1 MRLSLHAL
9 RAWQVAALCVR
20 VHQLNNE
27 LTSVTLERDALK
39 ALLESQSRAL
49 TAALRHVDPQGD

>member
-27 LTSVTLERDALK
+27 LTSVTLERDSYKREAERLNT
-39 ALLESQSRAL
+39 LLRSL
-49 TAALRHVDPQGD
+49 